1 MLGQALDSWLFTG
14 AMMISLLKSFVR
26 LITFHTVLVTG
37 LAVGSTLMCFYL
49 DLTTDMPI
57 SLLAAAI
64 IFPISFGYAPAPR
77 PLCGPKQRRT
87 GSHHAIRI
95 NYAFQ
100 RRERCFITMAS
111 LKSSAIALYQCHR
124 YAPCVWLC
132 CMSCVSCVSCSW
144 LIKGSEASGIRKPP
158 GRRSE
163 GAERRWSAR
172 RPTRAG
178 ERPSALPVEKAKRR
192 KR

>member
-1 MLGQALDSWLFTG
+1 
-14 AMMISLLKSFVR
+14 MMISLLKSFVR

-37 LAVGSTLMCFYL
+37 LAVGSTLMCYYL

-64 IFPISFGYAPAPR
+64 IFPISFGYAPAPPTALR
-77 PLCGPKQRRT
+77 ALQTTRHGLSHSVRT
-87 GSHHAIRI
+87 PISI

-124 YAPCVWLC
+124 YTPCVC
-132 CMSCVSCVSCSW
+132 RV
-144 LIKGSEASGIRKPP
+144 I
-158 GRRSE
+158 GRVV
-163 GAERRWSAR
+163 
-172 RPTRAG
+172 P
-178 ERPSALPVEKAKRR
+178 
-192 KR
+192 